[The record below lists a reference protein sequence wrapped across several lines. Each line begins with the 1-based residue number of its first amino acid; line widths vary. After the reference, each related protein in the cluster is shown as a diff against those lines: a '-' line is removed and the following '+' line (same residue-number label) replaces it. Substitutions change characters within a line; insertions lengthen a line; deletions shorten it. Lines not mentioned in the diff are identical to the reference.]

1 MRPGAEILDEFYGL
15 VEADPTKRYNAV
27 GRLVLKA
34 RAESTALD
42 YCIERLITG
51 LSSPRGAARFGYSA
65 ALVILLSEFHDSWTV
80 ERLFALAAKKLDL
93 NDKESG
99 SANAI
104 GRHLLISAIV
114 QSKAY
119 SKVETE
125 LIEKELDIYRS
136 FPVLGMSIVQMIA
149 DIASE
154 MEKKRFKSGV
164 FPLIK
169 NYLDTAV
176 TSTNVEFIYLALL
189 LKDKFPS
196 YISESISFI
205 QKDGSCKFSVSDLT
219 FLLLVVKKC
228 DSSALAPFLKL
239 LMVSSRASGQFV
251 DVYRNVVEKWCT
263 TGDESKVLERIFDT
277 AKLTLSTS
285 SAAHEEVLA
294 VFSPF
299 LLKRITQAARGK
311 QTPQYRVVRGKISEF
326 CKFVEELLADLKDDA
341 AIIDV
346 INALD

>member
-311 QTPQYRVVRGKISEF
+311 QTPQYRVVRGK
-326 CKFVEELLADLKDDA
+326 VGY
-341 AIIDV
+341 
-346 INALD
+346 